1 VHTEKKPGIQP
12 GGDNSGYT
20 NLGTSA
26 RPASDVG
33 AARGFRVPFKFFGWE
48 CMSSHG
54 QVELINDFGASGQRQ
69 TRKEVARLAGVKHVH
84 KAFNWFESHEREI
97 ADRQLEVTAIPA
109 PPFRERQRSEWM
121 LGKFVECGLQQA
133 HMDDVSNVI
142 GLLPGTVQEPYVLI
156 SAHVDTVFSETQ
168 LDVRRDGERLV
179 GPGIADNGAGLVALL
194 AIAGA
199 MQAAGIKTRLPL
211 LFLANVGEEGEG
223 NLRGIRHFFED
234 PRWSTRIHCMLALD
248 GAGTDTIVTEALGSR
263 RFEVSISGPGGHS
276 WSDFGTPNPIVLLAS
291 VIERL
296 SRIDLPDNPKTT
308 VNVGIIEGGTS
319 VNAIPESALMRVD
332 LRSTNPARI
341 AAIEAQLLAI
351 LKEVVEGAVNSFAV
365 QSRVRV
371 IGDRPAAELTQ
382 GAFILE
388 ALRAVDSQLGIKSHV
403 HCASTDANI
412 PLSLGV
418 QALAIG
424 AGGTG
429 ARAHTLQ
436 EWFIARERAVALK
449 RILLTVLTVAGLTE

>member
-1 VHTEKKPGIQP
+1 
-12 GGDNSGYT
+12 
-20 NLGTSA
+20 
-26 RPASDVG
+26 
-33 AARGFRVPFKFFGWE
+33 
-48 CMSSHG
+48 MSSHG
-54 QVELINDFGASGQRQ
+54 QVELINDSGDSGQRQ
-69 TRKEVARLAGVKHVH
+69 TRKEVARLAGVKAVH
-84 KAFNWFESHEREI
+84 EAFDWFESHDREM

-121 LGKFVECGLQQA
+121 LGKFIERGLQQA

-168 LDVRRDGERLV
+168 LEVRRDGERLV

-194 AIAGA
+194 AIAAA

-223 NLRGIRHFFED
+223 NLRGMRHFFED
-234 PRWSTRIHCMLALD
+234 PQWRTRIHCMLALD

-276 WSDFGTPNPIVLLAS
+276 WSDFGTPNPIVLLAR

-296 SRIDLPDNPKTT
+296 SRIALPDNPKTT

-332 LRSTNPARI
+332 LRSTDPARI
-341 AAIEAQLLAI
+341 AAIEAQLQAI
-351 LKEVVEGAVNSFAV
+351 LKEVVDGAANSSAV
-365 QSRVRV
+365 QSRMRV

-436 EWFIARERAVALK
+436 EWFIPRGRDLALK
-449 RILLTVLTVAGLTE
+449 RILLTVLTVAGSAE

>member
-1 VHTEKKPGIQP
+1 MNFHE
-12 GGDNSGYT
+12 
-20 NLGTSA
+20 
-26 RPASDVG
+26 
-33 AARGFRVPFKFFGWE
+33 
-48 CMSSHG
+48 
-54 QVELINDFGASGQRQ
+54 QVELINGGGFGQRQ
-69 TRKEVARLAGVKHVH
+69 TRKEVTRLAGMKSVH
-84 KAFNWFESHEREI
+84 DAFGWFDSHEREM

-133 HMDDVSNVI
+133 HMDAVCNVI
-142 GLLPGTVQEPYVLI
+142 GLLPGISQGPYVAI
-156 SAHVDTVFSETQ
+156 SAHLDTVFSETK

-194 AIAGA
+194 AIAAA
-199 MQAAGIKTRLPL
+199 MQAAGIRTRLPL

-223 NLRGIRHFFED
+223 NLRGMRHFFED
-234 PRWSTRIHCMLALD
+234 EQWRTKIDCMLALD

-276 WSDFGTPNPIVLLAS
+276 WSDFGTANPIVLLAR

-296 SRIDLPDNPKTT
+296 SRIALPDNPRTT
-308 VNVGIIEGGTS
+308 LNVGIIEGGTS

-332 LRSTNPARI
+332 LRSIDPARI
-341 AAIEAQLLAI
+341 ASIEGQLQAIVN
-351 LKEVVEGAVNSFAV
+351 EVVGASGSASGVKAG
-365 QSRVRV
+365 VRV
-371 IGDRPAAELTQ
+371 IGDRPAAELTD

-388 ALRAVDSQLGIKSHV
+388 ALRAVDSQLGIRSHV

-436 EWFIARERAVALK
+436 EWFIARGRAVALK
-449 RILLTVLTVAGLTE
+449 RILLTVLTLAGLAE

>member
-1 VHTEKKPGIQP
+1 MHR
-12 GGDNSGYT
+12 D
-20 NLGTSA
+20 
-26 RPASDVG
+26 
-33 AARGFRVPFKFFGWE
+33 
-48 CMSSHG
+48 SHK
-54 QVELINDFGASGQRQ
+54 QVELLNGSGGPGQRQ
-69 TRKEVARLAGVKHVH
+69 TRKEVARLAGVKCVH
-84 KAFNWFESHEREI
+84 EAFGWFESHEREM
-97 ADRQLEVTAIPA
+97 ADQQLEVTAIPA

-121 LGKFVECGLQQA
+121 LSKFIECGLQQA
-133 HMDDVSNVI
+133 HMDAVCNVI
-142 GLLPGTVQEPYVLI
+142 GVLPGAVQEPYVLV

-168 LDVRRDGERLV
+168 LEVRRDGERLV
-179 GPGIADNGAGLVALL
+179 GPGIADNSAGLVALL
-194 AIAGA
+194 AIAAA
-199 MQAAGIKTRLPL
+199 MQATGIKTRLPL

-223 NLRGIRHFFED
+223 NLRGMRHFFED
-234 PRWSTRIHCMLALD
+234 PQWRTQIHCMLALD

-276 WSDFGTPNPIVLLAS
+276 WSDFGTANPIVLLAR

-296 SRIDLPDNPKTT
+296 SRISLPENPRTT

-332 LRSTNPARI
+332 LRSTDPARI
-341 AAIEAQLLAI
+341 AAIEAELQAI
-351 LKEVVEGAVNSFAV
+351 LNEVVNGAEKPSGL

-371 IGDRPAAELTQ
+371 IGDRPAAELTD

-436 EWFIARERAVALK
+436 EWFIARGRTVALK
-449 RILLTVLTVAGLTE
+449 RILLTILTIAGLVE

>member
-1 VHTEKKPGIQP
+1 MNFNE
-12 GGDNSGYT
+12 
-20 NLGTSA
+20 
-26 RPASDVG
+26 
-33 AARGFRVPFKFFGWE
+33 
-48 CMSSHG
+48 
-54 QVELINDFGASGQRQ
+54 QVELINGFGGFGQRQ
-69 TRKEVARLAGVKHVH
+69 TRKEVTRLAGVKCVH
-84 KAFNWFESHEREI
+84 EAFEWFETHEREM

-121 LGKFVECGLQQA
+121 LSKFIECGLQQA
-133 HMDDVSNVI
+133 HMDAVCNVI
-142 GLLPGTVQEPYVLI
+142 GLLPGKEQGPLVAI

-168 LDVRRDGERLV
+168 LDVRRDGERLI
-179 GPGIADNGAGLVALL
+179 GPGIADNGTGLVALL
-194 AIAGA
+194 AIAAA

-223 NLRGIRHFFED
+223 NLRGMRHFFED
-234 PRWSTRIHCMLALD
+234 QQWRTKVDCMLALD

-263 RFEVSISGPGGHS
+263 HFEVSITGPGGHS
-276 WSDFGTPNPIVLLAS
+276 WSDFGTPNPIVLLAR

-296 SRIDLPDNPKTT
+296 SRIALPDNPRTT
-308 VNVGIIEGGTS
+308 LNVGIVEGGTS
-319 VNAIPESALMRVD
+319 VNAIPESAMMRVD
-332 LRSTNPARI
+332 LRSTDPARI
-341 AAIEAQLLAI
+341 TAIEAQLQAI
-351 LKEVVEGAVNSFAV
+351 LKEVVEGAGSSSAM

-371 IGDRPAAELTQ
+371 IGDRPAAELTD

-388 ALRAVDSQLGIKSHV
+388 ALRAVDLQLGIKSHV

-436 EWFIARERAVALK
+436 EWFIPRGRAIALK
-449 RILLTVLTVAGLTE
+449 RILLTVLTVAGLAE

>member
-1 VHTEKKPGIQP
+1 M
-12 GGDNSGYT
+12 N
-20 NLGTSA
+20 
-26 RPASDVG
+26 
-33 AARGFRVPFKFFGWE
+33 
-48 CMSSHG
+48 SHG
-54 QVELINDFGASGQRQ
+54 QVEFLNESGGQRQ
-69 TRKEVARLAGVKHVH
+69 TRKEVARLAGVKCVH
-84 KAFNWFESHEREI
+84 DAFAWFETHEREM
-97 ADRQLEVTAIPA
+97 ADQQLEVTAIPA

-121 LGKFVECGLQQA
+121 LNKFIECGLQQA
-133 HMDDVSNVI
+133 HLDDVSNVI
-142 GLLPGTVQEPYVLI
+142 GGLPGTEPEPYVLI
-156 SAHVDTVFSETQ
+156 SAHVDTVFSETK

-179 GPGIADNGAGLVALL
+179 GPGIADNGAGLVGLL
-194 AIAGA
+194 AIASA
-199 MQAAGIKTRLPL
+199 MQAGGIRSRLPL

-223 NLRGIRHFFED
+223 NLRGVRHFFED
-234 PRWSTRIHCMLALD
+234 PQWRSRIHCMLALD

-276 WSDFGTPNPIVLLAS
+276 WSDFGTANPIVLLAR

-296 SRIDLPDNPKTT
+296 SRIALPDNPRTT

-332 LRSTNPARI
+332 LRSTDPAKI
-341 AAIEAQLLAI
+341 ADVEAQLRTI
-351 LKEVVEGAVNSFAV
+351 LEEVVDRAGNPSGV
-365 QSRVRV
+365 QSQVRV
-371 IGDRPAAELTQ
+371 IGDRPAAELVD

-412 PLSLGV
+412 PLSLGL

-436 EWFIARERAVALK
+436 EWFIPHGRTVALK
-449 RILLTVLTVAGLTE
+449 RILLTVLTLAGLAE